1 MYSLILKLAWP
12 YLQRY
17 LAQKTAGYLQDRRTR
32 RLKETVEEKVEEV
45 VSDYLPP
52 AEIVTDAPRFA
63 ANTVWFSLAGL
74 LLGGAFGLIVYLLYK
89 D

>member
-17 LAQKTAGYLQDRRTR
+17 LANKTAGYLQDRRTR
-32 RLKETVEEKVEEV
+32 RLSQAVEEKVEEV

-52 AEIVTDAPRFA
+52 AEIVTDRSHSG
-63 ANTVWFSLAGL
+63 ANTLWFTMAGL
-74 LLGGAFGLIVYLLYK
+74 LLGGAFGLIVYLLYR

>member
-17 LAQKTAGYLQDRRTR
+17 LANRAAGYLQDRRAR
-32 RLKETVEEKVEEV
+32 RLKQTVEENIEEV

-52 AEIVTDAPRFA
+52 TEMLTDSASRS
-63 ANTVWFSLAGL
+63 ANAVWFSLSGL
-74 LLGGAFGLIVYLLYK
+74 LLGGAFSLIVYLLYRE
-89 D
+89 

>member
-17 LAQKTAGYLQDRRTR
+17 LANRAAGYLQDRRTR
-32 RLKETVEEKVEEV
+32 RLKQTVEEKVEEV

-52 AEIVTDAPRFA
+52 VETVTA
-63 ANTVWFSLAGL
+63 ASSRSVNTVWFSLSGL
-74 LLGGAFGLIVYLLYK
+74 LLGGAFGLIVYLLYR